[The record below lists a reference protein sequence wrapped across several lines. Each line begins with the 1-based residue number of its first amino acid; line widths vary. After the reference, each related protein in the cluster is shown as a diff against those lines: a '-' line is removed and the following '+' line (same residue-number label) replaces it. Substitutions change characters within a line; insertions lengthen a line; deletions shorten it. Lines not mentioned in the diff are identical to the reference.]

1 LFEFTPE
8 GIREHLD
15 GIDEFLEKK
24 NIENM
29 RAFEKVEKPVAQKQE
44 AKVEDSSADKDKEA
58 QRVKKQIGQLEQK
71 IEKLE
76 KSIAEYDE
84 QLQNPQQYA
93 ILTADTQFFTKYEN
107 LKKELETTM
116 AEWERLADLL

>member
-1 LFEFTPE
+1 
-8 GIREHLD
+8 
-15 GIDEFLEKK
+15 
-24 NIENM
+24 
-29 RAFEKVEKPVAQKQE
+29 VEKPVAQKQE
-44 AKVEDSSADKDKEA
+44 AKVEDASADKDKEA

-93 ILTADTQFFTKYEN
+93 ILTADNQFFTKYEN